1 MNILNERIRSEQK
14 MVRRIVTTAKVHVA
28 PGLLKEEESKFQRKI
43 QELLTWHKVPK
54 ELRIN
59 FDQTSLSYITVD
71 NTTLEFSGA
80 QVVPGKEKEKGK
92 QITSIFNI
100 TAAGKF

>member
-14 MVRRIVTTAKVHVA
+14 MVRRIVTTAKVHDA
-28 PGLLKEEESKFQRKI
+28 PGLLKEEQSKFQRKI

-59 FDQTSLSYITVD
+59 FDQTLLSYITVD
-71 NTTLEFSGA
+71 NTTLEFSGV
-80 QVVPGKEKEKGK
+80 QVVPGKGKGK
-92 QITSIFNI
+92 RKTNH
-100 TAAGKF
+100 